1 MLSDACFDLK
11 FRLRKRDAPPHVLVQ
26 HFLESVRHYAGPDW
40 WYDNLVT
47 DKLTE
52 LAEAFLQSRRAKDL
66 RALRVAAE
74 TTRDFLDGYPAFP
87 ETKLI
92 IKDGIL
98 VIEPPILQILKAQE
112 RRIRKAI
119 KELEK

>member
-1 MLSDACFDLK
+1 M
-11 FRLRKRDAPPHVLVQ
+11 Q
-26 HFLESVRHYAGPDW
+26 HFLENVRHYASPDW
-40 WYDNLVT
+40 GYSKEVT

-52 LAEAFLQSRRAKDL
+52 LAEAYLTSRRAKDL

-92 IKDGIL
+92 VENGIL
-98 VIEPPILQILKAQE
+98 TIKPPILQILKAQE
-112 RRIRKAI
+112 RHIRKAI